1 METKPNFTPR
11 AQEALQIAKL
21 AARESNREIISIA
34 HLCYG
39 ILEVQAIVVTHTLR
53 GVKLD
58 PAELQL
64 YLLSLIDKDENF
76 IGERTAA
83 LSFSQKAQEALT
95 IAVKIAERLDH
106 GYVGVEHIFLAL
118 FQYKNSPLYQYIVAA
133 GVDPNL
139 MAATMKRRFLD
150 DDLSESPLEQGAE
163 EDVLEIPAADHDLR
177 LGDLTKFSIN
187 FNELASNDKLDP
199 LIGRDEEVK
208 EVAEVLCKRKK
219 SNPILLGD
227 PGVGKTAVV
236 EGLAQR
242 IVSGEAPEFLLNKVI
257 YGVDMGLLVA
267 GTKYRGQFEE
277 RLKKLIKAASTNE
290 RVILF
295 VDEIHTLVGAG
306 SAEGTM
312 DAANLLKPALARGEV
327 VCIGATTFEEHK
339 KTIAKDGA
347 LDRRFQVIKVEE
359 PSLENTLEI
368 LKGARPYYEE
378 FHGIKYSDDL
388 LRLCV
393 HLSDKYMGD
402 KRFPDKALDLMDHAG
417 AKAKLKLYKRP
428 PRARELEKKIEDLML
443 LEDEAVGDVNPIK
456 HQQMKLYSEYESLL
470 IDWASEKAK
479 GKLSVSEENIFKALS
494 QKAKIPLDSV
504 YSSSSQRLLGAHD
517 RLQKIVVGQDAAI
530 TKIYN
535 SLLRG
540 HTALKEKNKPFGSFL
555 CLGTSGVGKTH
566 LAKALAKEA
575 FGGEGCLIQLDMSE
589 YSEKISGSRLV
600 GSSPG
605 YVGYEEGG
613 QLTEKVKKNPY
624 SVILFDEIE
633 KADTSIH
640 QMLLQIMEEG
650 KLTDSFGKEVSFSNC
665 ILILTGNVGAS
676 LMNAKSMGFS
686 KTEEDGA
693 AAVIK
698 EAKRFFKPEFLNRID
713 EILVFNQF
721 GEEELKKIVSLELAH
736 LKRKL
741 GKSDVKLK
749 ILPRVRTILA
759 KKTEEQNDGA
769 RPIRRLIQEEIEN
782 KLAPFLMSGEKDF
795 QISTRG
801 PEVTVVPKKIKK
813 RITK

>member
-21 AARESNREIISIA
+21 AAHESNREVISIA

-39 ILEVQAIVVTHTLR
+39 IIEVQAVVVTHTLR
-53 GVKLD
+53 GVKVD
-58 PAELQL
+58 PAEVQL
-64 YLLSLIDKDENF
+64 YLLSLIDRDENF
-76 IGERTAA
+76 LGEKTAA

-118 FQYKNSPLYQYIVAA
+118 FQYKNSPLFQYLVAA
-133 GVDPNL
+133 GVDPKL

-150 DDLSESPLEQGAE
+150 DDVAVSPLEHGVE
-163 EDVLEIPAADHDLR
+163 EEVLEVPASDHDLR

-208 EVAEVLCKRKK
+208 ELAEVLCKRKK

-277 RLKKLIKAASTNE
+277 RLKKLIKAASTSE

-347 LDRRFQVIKVEE
+347 LDRRFQPIKVEE

-378 FHGIKYSDDL
+378 FHGIKYAEDL
-388 LRLCV
+388 LQLCV

-428 PRARELEKKIEDLML
+428 PRARELEKQIEDLML
-443 LEDEAVGDVNPIK
+443 LEDE
-456 HQQMKLYSEYESLL
+456 
-470 IDWASEKAK
+470 
-479 GKLSVSEENIFKALS
+479 
-494 QKAKIPLDSV
+494 
-504 YSSSSQRLLGAHD
+504 SS
-517 RLQKIVVGQDAAI
+517 
-530 TKIYN
+530 
-535 SLLRG
+535 
-540 HTALKEKNKPFGSFL
+540 
-555 CLGTSGVGKTH
+555 
-566 LAKALAKEA
+566 
-575 FGGEGCLIQLDMSE
+575 
-589 YSEKISGSRLV
+589 
-600 GSSPG
+600 
-605 YVGYEEGG
+605 
-613 QLTEKVKKNPY
+613 
-624 SVILFDEIE
+624 
-633 KADTSIH
+633 
-640 QMLLQIMEEG
+640 
-650 KLTDSFGKEVSFSNC
+650 
-665 ILILTGNVGAS
+665 
-676 LMNAKSMGFS
+676 
-686 KTEEDGA
+686 
-693 AAVIK
+693 
-698 EAKRFFKPEFLNRID
+698 
-713 EILVFNQF
+713 
-721 GEEELKKIVSLELAH
+721 
-736 LKRKL
+736 
-741 GKSDVKLK
+741 
-749 ILPRVRTILA
+749 
-759 KKTEEQNDGA
+759 
-769 RPIRRLIQEEIEN
+769 
-782 KLAPFLMSGEKDF
+782 
-795 QISTRG
+795 
-801 PEVTVVPKKIKK
+801 
-813 RITK
+813 